1 MREKQLFN
9 SGWSFHYGELPTE
22 APLAHIS
29 CYRHSKSF
37 HRDGVHDPNYVEVN
51 WSNYIKNGAKCKQIL
66 LFSSILCLAGKKL
79 SSAAGKGFLFF
90 MHCVIMAK

>member
-1 MREKQLFN
+1 MLPKSREHDTMAKKEDAIMREKLLFN

-37 HRDGVHDPNYVEVN
+37 HRDGVHDPNYTEVN
-51 WSNYIKNGAKCKQIL
+51 WSNYIKNGKA
-66 LFSSILCLAGKKL
+66 
-79 SSAAGKGFLFF
+79 
-90 MHCVIMAK
+90 VIHDRNKMRR